1 MSIGIGRCFAAAAA
15 CAILCAPARAQSVPS
30 AHWRST
36 VTVEGAHPGQPL
48 QEAEIWLEGGRMR
61 IEERGKG
68 SERTNILEADGE
80 VYVWKEGQATG
91 LKMSAELSARS
102 GRPSHAYVRRL
113 EEIRSRGQKTGVET
127 VDGHPCD
134 VYAYES
140 PQYGKGT
147 YWLARDLRGFPVHAV
162 LERRQVLPFKTSVE
176 VSRVTL
182 DYRNTEIRIPGKVAA
197 ERLAV
202 PAAVEFQDAA
212 ALMSGRPPRR

>member
-1 MSIGIGRCFAAAAA
+1 MSMGIARGLAAAAA
-15 CAILCAPARAQSVPS
+15 CAMLSAAARAQGVPS

-36 VTVEGAHPGQPL
+36 VTVEGARPGQPL

-68 SERTNILEADGE
+68 SEKTNILEADGE
-80 VYVWKEGQATG
+80 VYVWKEGETAG
-91 LKMSAELSARS
+91 LRMSAELSARS
-102 GRPSHAYVRRL
+102 GRPSHGYVRRV

-147 YWLARDLRGFPVHAV
+147 YWLARDLRGFPVRAV
-162 LERRQVLPFKTSVE
+162 VERRQVLPFKTSVE
-176 VSRVTL
+176 VARVTL
-182 DYRNTEIRIPGKVAA
+182 DYRNTEIRIPGKVPA

-202 PAAVEFQDAA
+202 PAAIEFQDAA

>member
-1 MSIGIGRCFAAAAA
+1 MSIKFGRRLAAAAA
-15 CAILCAPARAQSVPS
+15 CAVLTATASAQGVPS

-36 VTVEGAHPGQPL
+36 VTVEGARPGQPL

-68 SERTNILEADGE
+68 SEKTNILEADGQ
-80 VYVWKEGQATG
+80 VYVWKEGQAAG
-91 LKMSAELSARS
+91 LRMGADLAARG

-134 VYAYES
+134 VYAFES
-140 PQYGKGT
+140 PQGGKDT
-147 YWLARDLRGFPVHAV
+147 YWLARDLRGFPVRAIV
-162 LERRQVLPFKTSVE
+162 ERRQVLPFKTSVE
-176 VSRVTL
+176 VSRVRL
-182 DYRNTEIRIPGKVAA
+182 DYRNTEIRIPSKVPP

-202 PAAVEFQDAA
+202 PAGVEFQDATD
-212 ALMSGRPPRR
+212 LISGRPPRR